1 MTADNAERDELGNVS
16 AHGDRQRRPSRS
28 MNRHHRGSRA
38 STPHA
43 SEGDLPDRVTGR
55 AQEMLRRLADPA
67 AAGPM
72 AAYMKTRMPFY
83 GVKKPQRNQVV
94 RALEKEFEIDDV
106 ETYRRV
112 VARLWTLPHREEK
125 YLAIQLAQ
133 TFPRLVGIGSIDL
146 YERLIREGAWWDL
159 VDDVAIRLVGRVW
172 LENRDEVAPRMDR
185 WIEDDDLWIRRA
197 AIIAQIR
204 HKANTDHRRLFS
216 YCRRRAFEKEFFI
229 RKAIGWALREYS
241 KTDPRRV
248 SRFLNQNR
256 DRLSGLSYR
265 EGAKVLAARSCR

>member
-1 MTADNAERDELGNVS
+1 MISNTFRPAAAD
-16 AHGDRQRRPSRS
+16 
-28 MNRHHRGSRA
+28 RA
-38 STPHA
+38 
-43 SEGDLPDRVTGR
+43 DRVARR
-55 AQEMLRRLADPA
+55 AQEMLRRFADPA

-83 GVKKPQRNQVV
+83 GVKKPQRNQIV
-94 RALEKEFEIDDV
+94 RALEREFEIDDV
-106 ETYRRV
+106 ETYQRI
-112 VARLWTLPHREEK
+112 VARLWTLPHREER

-133 TFPRLVGIGSIDL
+133 SFPRLIGIGSIDL

-172 LENRDEVAPRMDR
+172 LENRDEVAARMDR

-204 HKANTDHRRLFS
+204 HKASTDHRRLFS

-248 SRFLNQNR
+248 GRFLSQNR

-265 EGAKVLAARSCR
+265 EGAKVLAVRSHR